1 MGHVNIFMTYI
12 LISWII
18 IKIVA
23 FVLSVSLNLV
33 LILDF
38 GDQFSFDMT
47 FFVIGLCFERAS
59 FQGVNDLVKDDFWQ
73 MDVPRGGGIHPG
85 TSRWLTQI
93 A

>member
-1 MGHVNIFMTYI
+1 MIAPPNIYRGPNIMGHVNIFMTYI

-47 FFVIGLCFERAS
+47 FLVVIFCHWAVFRTSLF
-59 FQGVNDLVKDDFWQ
+59 
-73 MDVPRGGGIHPG
+73 PGGE
-85 TSRWLTQI
+85 
-93 A
+93 